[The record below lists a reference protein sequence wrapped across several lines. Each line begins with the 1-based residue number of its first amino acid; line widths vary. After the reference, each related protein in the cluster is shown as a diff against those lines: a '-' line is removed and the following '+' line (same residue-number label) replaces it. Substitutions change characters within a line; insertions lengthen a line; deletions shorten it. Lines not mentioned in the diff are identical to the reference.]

1 MSRHLPLTWVAAL
14 GSMAALAVSA
24 QPAPQ
29 APAPADL
36 GPQTQT
42 VPYRSSLGNYQ
53 PFADE
58 KVLPWKQVNDTA
70 GKIGGWRAYAR
81 QAHEPAGKDDRAPHG
96 DSGMPPAPDP
106 GATKGRP

>member
-36 GPQTQT
+36 GPQAQT

-58 KVLPWKQVNDTA
+58 KVLPWRQVNDTV
-70 GKIGGWRAYAR
+70 GQIGGWRAYAKE
-81 QAHEPAGKDDRAPHG
+81 AHEPAGKDDSLPER
-96 DSGMPPAPDP
+96 DSGLPLAPD
-106 GATKGRP
+106 AKAKGRP